1 MTITIK
7 RIGGSMAVVIPKSL
21 AQEMHL
27 TDGQTLDIT
36 TSAGALV
43 MKSSARRPRRSL
55 ASIVSQIKPATYRRR
70 SHEMPDRP
78 VGKEIW

>member
-43 MKSSARRPRRSL
+43 MKKNGRRPRRSL
-55 ASIVSQIKPATYRRR
+55 ASIVSKIKPDTYRRR
-70 SHEMPDRP
+70 SRQTFDRP